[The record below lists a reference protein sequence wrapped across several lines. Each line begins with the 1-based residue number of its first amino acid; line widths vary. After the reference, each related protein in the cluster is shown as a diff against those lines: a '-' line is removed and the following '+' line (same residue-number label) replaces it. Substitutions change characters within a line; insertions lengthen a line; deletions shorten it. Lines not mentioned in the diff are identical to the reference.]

1 MDPHRRYA
9 AILFAAFITTNS
21 FASNVNQA
29 DVIGWTKHVV
39 HQLSLKQSID
49 GKWRNITPKYTLQGH
64 DPVKSRVWIVRL
76 VDPAAKFV
84 TEQNLY
90 LILDTSGE
98 LIAFSHQLPAQY
110 LITQH

>member
-29 DVIGWTKHVV
+29 DVIAWTQIAVS
-39 HQLSLKQSID
+39 QLSAKQNID
-49 GKWRNITPKYTLQGH
+49 DKWRKITPKYTQQGH
-64 DPVKSRVWIVRL
+64 DAAKSLVWIVRL
-76 VDPAAKFV
+76 VDPTAKFV

-90 LILDTSGE
+90 LILNTCGE

-110 LITQH
+110 LITQY